1 MNGFIKLFKTVSRRS
16 GKPMLSSAYSYETP
30 LGRAFQGSASADD
43 KPWFIMIKEEIHPDS
58 VDEVMWFNPSSK
70 VLCTEAEYSNLGQS
84 EPTGDSVD
92 ESTGEIAT
100 S

>member
-1 MNGFIKLFKTVSRRS
+1 MNGFIKLYKTTSRRS

-30 LGRAFQGSASADD
+30 LGRAFQGNNQADD
-43 KPWFIMIKEEIHPDS
+43 KPWFIMIKDEVHPDS
-58 VDEVMWFNPSSK
+58 VDDVMRFNPNSK
-70 VLCTEAEYSNLGQS
+70 VLCTEAEYLSQDQS
-84 EPTGDSVD
+84 VPTGDSVD

>member
-30 LGRAFQGSASADD
+30 IGRAFQGSNSADD
-43 KPWFIMIKEEIHPDS
+43 KPWFIMIKDEVHPDS
-58 VDEVMWFNPSSK
+58 VDDVMWFNPSTK
-70 VLCTEAEYSNLGQS
+70 ALLTEQEYSNLGQS

-92 ESTGEIAT
+92 ESSGEIAT

>member
-30 LGRAFQGSASADD
+30 LGRAFQGSNQADD
-43 KPWFIMIKEEIHPDS
+43 KPWFIMIKDEVHPDS
-58 VDEVMWFNPSSK
+58 VDDVMWFNPSTK
-70 VLCTEAEYSNLGQS
+70 VLCTESEYRNLDQS
-84 EPTGDSVD
+84 VPTGDSVD